1 MKRDDVLSR
10 LQQHEADLRK
20 LGVEQ
25 LYLFESTARGEGAG
39 RMIRKMNPHWGTT
52 LDEFLAE
59 DGTRE
64 AARTEA
70 LTRVAAWSKTPSR
83 AKSRLRGEIVE
94 AMRGL
99 HKVGAVSDDELQ
111 KTTLRMLG
119 KDPVR

>member
-1 MKRDDVLSR
+1 MT
-10 LQQHEADLRK
+10 RK
-20 LGVEQ
+20 KNQ
-25 LYLFESTARGEGAG
+25 
-39 RMIRKMNPHWGTT
+39 HWGTT

-70 LTRVAAWSKTPSR
+70 LTRVAAWSKTTSR
-83 AKSRLRGEIVE
+83 AKSRMRGEIVE
-94 AMRGL
+94 AARSL

-119 KDPVR
+119 KDALG